1 MLEFIKCVPL
11 CLLFSVYFCALI
23 TDPSSMTLS
32 PSLQSREAS
41 ALLKWKESLDSQ
53 SQTSLSSWSGNNS
66 CNWLGGSCNEDS
78 MSVSIVNLTNM
89 RLKGTLQSFNF
100 SSLPNIVTFDLRGNL
115 LDGIIPPTIG
125 KLLEINNLLLNDNNL
140 SGSIPKEI
148 GMMRSIIYIDLSNNN
163 LTGKIPDAIGNL
175 SHLGYLG
182 FAVNHLSGTI
192 PIEMCI
198 LGNLETFNVYD
209 NNLSGKIPAAIGN
222 LSHLRYLGFGGNH
235 LSGTIPIEMNILG
248 NLETFSV
255 FDNNFTGQFPQ
266 NICVGANLK
275 NIGAY
280 NNHFIGRVL
289 RSLKNCSSLIR
300 LRLENNHFEENITD
314 FFGVNPNLKFMGLD
328 DNNFYGHLSSNLG
341 KFHNLTD
348 LHISQNHISGCIP
361 SELSKATNLY
371 SIDLSSNQLTGN
383 IPKDLGN
390 LTKLGRLF
398 LRNNHLSGNVHVKI
412 ASLKELEILDVAAN
426 NLSGFITKELVSL
439 SKLFNLSLSHNKFIG
454 NIPDEF
460 GEFQSLQSLDLSRN
474 ILNGTIPPMLGK
486 MKFLETLNI
495 SHNNFSGFIPSSFD
509 QMVSLTFVDIS
520 YNQLKGPLPNMRA
533 FNNATIEVL
542 RNNTDLC
549 GNVFGLKPCSG
560 YPNHKTKNLILLIVL
575 PLAPGTLMLAFV
587 CFKFS
592 KYLCRMRTTR
602 DNQDG
607 GIIVAPNNVF
617 TIWSFDGKMVYENII
632 EATEE
637 FHDKYLIGVGT
648 HGSVYKAE
656 LHTGQ
661 IVAVKKI
668 HLATNRENSNI
679 RCFTSGIQ
687 ALTEIRHR
695 NIVKLY
701 GFCSHSHVP
710 FLVYEFMEKGSLEK
724 ILKDDEQAIEFDWNK
739 RVNVIKDVAN
749 ALCYM
754 HHDCF
759 PPIVH
764 RDISSKNILMDL
776 EYVARVS
783 DFGTAKLLN
792 PNSANWTS
800 FVGTFG
806 YSAPELAYTMEVNEK
821 CDVYSFG
828 VLALE
833 ILHGKQPGDI
843 ISNSIQ
849 WNNMA
854 GSKLDT
860 MSLMDMLDQR
870 LPRPMNTKAKQLL
883 SVTKTLLSCLDES
896 PRSRPTMEQVSM
908 EISIS

>member
-1 MLEFIKCVPL
+1 
-11 CLLFSVYFCALI
+11 
-23 TDPSSMTLS
+23 MTLS

-53 SQTSLSSWSGNNS
+53 SQTTLSSWSGNNS
-66 CNWLGGSCNEDS
+66 CNWLGVSCNEDS
-78 MSVSIVNLTNM
+78 MSVSTVNLTNM
-89 RLKGTLQSFNF
+89 RLKGTFESFNF
-100 SSLPNIVTFDLRGNL
+100 SSFPNIVTFDLRDNL
-115 LDGIIPPTIG
+115 LYGIIPPTIG
-125 KLLEINNLLLNDNNL
+125 KLLEIKKIYLLNNYLSGSIPSEIGKLLHMKKLFLSGNYLSGSIPREIGKLENITNLLLNDNNL

-148 GMMRSIIYIDLSNNN
+148 GMMRSIVDIDLSNNN
-163 LTGKIPDAIGNL
+163 L
-175 SHLGYLG
+175 
-182 FAVNHLSGTI
+182 
-192 PIEMCI
+192 C
-198 LGNLETFNVYD
+198 
-209 NNLSGKIPAAIGN
+209 GKIPAAIGN
-222 LSHLRYLGFGGNH
+222 LSHLRYLGFPGNH
-235 LSGTIPIEMNILG
+235 LSGTIPMELNILG

-275 NIGAY
+275 YIGAY

-328 DNNFYGHLSSNLG
+328 NNNFYGHLSSNLG
-341 KFHNLTD
+341 KFHNLTH
-348 LHISQNHISGCIP
+348 LHISRNHISGSIP
-361 SELSKATNLY
+361 PELGEASNLY
-371 SIDLSSNQLTGN
+371 SIDLSSNHLTGE
-383 IPKDLGN
+383 IPKELGN
-390 LTKLGRLF
+390 LTKLGRLI
-398 LRNNHLSGNVHVKI
+398 LNNNRLSGNVKV

-426 NLSGFITKELVSL
+426 NLSGFIPKQLVTS
-439 SKLFNLSLSHNKFIG
+439 SRLFDLNLSHNKLRG

-460 GEFQSLQSLDLSRN
+460 GKFHALESLDLSGN
-474 ILNGTIPPMLGK
+474 ILDGTIPQMLGK
-486 MKFLETLNI
+486 LTHLETLNI
-495 SHNNFSGFIPSSFD
+495 SHNNLSGFIPSSID
-509 QMVSLTFVDIS
+509 QMISLSFVDIS
-520 YNQLKGPLPNMRA
+520 YNQLKGPLPDMRV

-542 RNNTDLC
+542 RNNSDLC
-549 GNVFGLKPCSG
+549 GKVLGLKSCSG
-560 YPNHKTKNLILLIVL
+560 SHNHKTKNLILLIVL
-575 PLAPGTLMLAFV
+575 PLALGILMLAFV
-587 CFKFS
+587 CFKLS
-592 KYLCRMRTTR
+592 KHLCRTRTTR

-607 GIIVAPNNVF
+607 GIIVAPNNAF

-637 FHDKYLIGVGT
+637 FDDKYLIGVGT

-668 HLATNRENSNI
+668 HLATNGENSNI
-679 RCFTSGIQ
+679 RCFTSEIQ

-701 GFCSHSHVP
+701 GFCSHSRMSL
-710 FLVYEFMEKGSLEK
+710 LVYEFMEKGSLEK

-754 HHDCF
+754 HLDCF

-792 PNSANWTS
+792 PNSANSTS
-800 FVGTFG
+800 FAGTLG

-821 CDVYSFG
+821 CDVYSFE

-833 ILHGKQPGDI
+833 ILHGKHPGDI

-849 WNNMA
+849 WNTMA
-854 GSKLDT
+854 GPTLDT
-860 MSLMDMLDQR
+860 MSFMDMLDQR
-870 LPRPMNTKAKQLL
+870 LPRPMNTKTKQIL
-883 SVTKTLLSCLDES
+883 SITKTLISCLD
-896 PRSRPTMEQVSM
+896 QW
-908 EISIS
+908 